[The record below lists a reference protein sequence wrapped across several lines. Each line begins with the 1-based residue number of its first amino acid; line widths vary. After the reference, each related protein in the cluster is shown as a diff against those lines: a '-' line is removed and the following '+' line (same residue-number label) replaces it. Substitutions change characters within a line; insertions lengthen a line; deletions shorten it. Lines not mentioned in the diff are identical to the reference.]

1 LEEVDEAYS
10 DASVL
15 LDADVLLFIV
25 SVSLVLLKVSE
36 DVSFVVE
43 LVLFGNGSNM
53 SSLIAGIIINET
65 LADTVK
71 VI

>member
-1 LEEVDEAYS
+1 MDEAYS

-65 LADTVK
+65 LAETVK

>member
-1 LEEVDEAYS
+1 MDEAYS

-25 SVSLVLLKVSE
+25 SVSLVLLKLSE

-53 SSLIAGIIINET
+53 SSLIAGIIINE
-65 LADTVK
+65 AVAETVK

>member
-1 LEEVDEAYS
+1 MDEAYS

-25 SVSLVLLKVSE
+25 SVSLVLLKLSE

-65 LADTVK
+65 LAETVQ

>member
-65 LADTVK
+65 LAETVK